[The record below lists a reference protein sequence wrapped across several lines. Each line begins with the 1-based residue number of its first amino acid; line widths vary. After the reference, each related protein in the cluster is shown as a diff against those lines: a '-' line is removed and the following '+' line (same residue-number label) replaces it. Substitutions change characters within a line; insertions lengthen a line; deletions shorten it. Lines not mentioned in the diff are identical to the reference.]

1 MKNHLL
7 LIPALALCI
16 NASAQNAGG
25 RISGIVVD
33 EAEDTPLTGAS
44 IVVKELQKG
53 QVADIDG
60 KFTFT
65 NLPEA
70 TYTVLV
76 DLIGYDPQEKTVR
89 VEKGRTTSL
98 LICMKEQ
105 PLSLEQA
112 TVTAKSEARKVR
124 EQAMPVSVI
133 SMKQLQGT
141 VSDIQGILAKTVG
154 VTVRSTGGVGSGSRL
169 SVRGLE
175 GKRTVKKIEGVPY
188 SDGHSV
194 AIEYHDGV
202 VYFSSFGVDK
212 AGIFAYDP
220 ATGTVTQPVSLN
232 GNVNYIHFFE

>member
-112 TVTAKSEARKVR
+112 TATAKSEARKVR
-124 EQAMPVSVI
+124 EQAMPV
-133 SMKQLQGT
+133 
-141 VSDIQGILAKTVG
+141 
-154 VTVRSTGGVGSGSRL
+154 

-220 ATGTVTQPVSLN
+220 ATGAVTQPVSLN

>member
-1 MKNHLL
+1 MKNQLL
-7 LIPALALCI
+7 LIPALLFCI
-16 NASAQNAGG
+16 NAAAQNTGG
-25 RISGIVVD
+25 RITGIVVD

-44 IVVKELQKG
+44 IVLKEIQEGK
-53 QVADIDG
+53 VADIDG
-60 KFTFT
+60 KFTFS

-89 VEKGRTTSL
+89 VEKGKTSSL
-98 LICMKEQ
+98 LICLKEQ

-154 VTVRSTGGVGSGSRL
+154 VTVRSTGGAVNIVL
-169 SVRGLE
+169 
-175 GKRTVKKIEGVPY
+175 K
-188 SDGHSV
+188 
-194 AIEYHDGV
+194 EYPDHLAWP
-202 VYFSSFGVDK
+202 SNTTTAWCISHPS
-212 AGIFAYDP
+212 AW
-220 ATGTVTQPVSLN
+220 TRPVSLPTIRRL
-232 GNVNYIHFFE
+232 VS

>member
-1 MKNHLL
+1 MKIHLL
-7 LIPALALCI
+7 LIPALILCI

-60 KFTFT
+60 KFSFT

-76 DLIGYDPQEKTVR
+76 DLIGYDQQEKTVR

-98 LICMKEQ
+98 LICLKEQ

-133 SMKQLQGT
+133 SMGERLTSAYSTSLTDSPNQ
-141 VSDIQGILAKTVG
+141 SASAMSILATPPDM
-154 VTVRSTGGVGSGSRL
+154 VRERCISGSAFFIC
-169 SVRGLE
+169 RGPAPGWRGPILPW
-175 GKRTVKKIEGVPY
+175 KRSLPARAGTRGTSPY
-188 SDGHSV
+188 R
-194 AIEYHDGV
+194 
-202 VYFSSFGVDK
+202 
-212 AGIFAYDP
+212 
-220 ATGTVTQPVSLN
+220 
-232 GNVNYIHFFE
+232 